1 MSAANL
7 GRESKRQPNPVPVA
21 DPPRGS
27 DILVVGAGVLG
38 AWTAYG
44 AKRNLASGETQ
55 NRRVTLLDAWGAGN
69 PRATS
74 GDETRLLFSSHAADE
89 LYRDWSRR
97 SRELWLRYQQEWGV
111 ELFQQSGVL
120 FFAHRGD
127 VWERA
132 SVTAL
137 NDANIPC
144 EMLFPDELRTRWPQ
158 MTSDDLSFAVF
169 EPEGGILFARRSC
182 QAVVEAFQ
190 QSGGIYSLGAVSVG
204 RSEGSRLLSVVDTSG
219 QEWTSDVFVFAC
231 GPWLPRLFPDA
242 LGSFIRVT
250 KQDVIYIGPPE
261 GSSEFDALSLPG
273 WVDQDGYHYG
283 VPAVDGRGFKIG
295 SNRLGPLFDPS
306 NGERIVDADSVRL
319 VRGYLSQRFPELRER
334 PVIDS
339 HVCQYE
345 TTSDEAFLI
354 DRHPNYSNVW
364 LVGGGSGRGFKQGP
378 RVGEYVVAMIDAA
391 GSGPEQERFSLK
403 PRGPRL
409 DLDTGIGDGVA
420 RTWPVF

>member
-1 MSAANL
+1 
-7 GRESKRQPNPVPVA
+7 VPLEDA
-21 DPPRGS
+21 PRGS

-38 AWTAYG
+38 AWTAYW
-44 AKRNLASGETQ
+44 AKRNIVNGAIQ
-55 NRRVTLLDAWGAGN
+55 NRRVTLLDAWGTGN

-97 SRELWLRYQQEWGV
+97 SRELWLQSQEEWGF
-111 ELFQQSGVL
+111 ELFEQSGVL

-137 NDANIPC
+137 NDAKIPC
-144 EMLFPDELRTRWPQ
+144 EVLSPDDLRERWPQ
-158 MTSDDLSFAVF
+158 MRSDDLSFAVF
-169 EPEGGILFARRSC
+169 EPEGGILFARRCC

-190 QSGGIYSLGAVSVG
+190 KSGGTYSLGAVSVG
-204 RSEGSRLLSVVDTSG
+204 RAEGSRLLSVVDTEG
-219 QEWTSDVFVFAC
+219 QEWTSDNFVFAC
-231 GPWLPRLFPDA
+231 GPWLPRLFPDI
-242 LGSFIRVT
+242 LGSFIRIT
-250 KQDVIYIGPPE
+250 KQDVIYFGPPE
-261 GSSEFDALSLPG
+261 GDSRFDARSLPG

-295 SNRLGPLFDPS
+295 SNRLGPVFDPS
-306 NGERIVDADSVRL
+306 NGERMVDPDSVRL
-319 VRGYLSQRFPELRER
+319 VRRYLAQRFPDLSER
-334 PVIDS
+334 PVVDT

-354 DRHPNYSNVW
+354 DRHPAYSNVW

-378 RVGEYVVAMIDAA
+378 RVGEYVVSMIE
-391 GSGPEQERFSLK
+391 GGESGPQTGKVHDRFGLR

-409 DLDTGIGDGVA
+409 DLDTGIGDGVVK
-420 RTWPVF
+420 TWPVF